1 MAGTRPVTIFRQLAN
16 YMSQTR
22 IGCQGRCATLPVM
35 PGLSQDQL
43 DEVFFALSDQTRR
56 GILRELAKG
65 PATVG
70 HLGAPFALAPA
81 TLSKHITMLE
91 RAGLIEKT
99 RDGRHL
105 RTRLTPGPLWDSM
118 DWLQALRTIWNDQ
131 LDALEVL
138 LKRERGA
145 R

>member
-1 MAGTRPVTIFRQLAN
+1 MPQLN
-16 YMSQTR
+16 P
-22 IGCQGRCATLPVM
+22 L
-35 PGLSQDQL
+35 QL

-56 GILRELAKG
+56 GILRDLAKG

-70 HLGAPFALAPA
+70 HLAAPYRLAPA
-81 TLSKHITMLE
+81 TLSKHLRTLE
-91 RAGLIEKT
+91 RAGLIERT

-105 RTRLTPGPLWDSM
+105 RTQLNPGPLWESL
-118 DWLQALRTIWNDQ
+118 DWITALRGVWNEQ

-138 LKRERGA
+138 LKRERGQ

>member
-1 MAGTRPVTIFRQLAN
+1 
-16 YMSQTR
+16 
-22 IGCQGRCATLPVM
+22 M
-35 PGLSQDQL
+35 PTMTPAEL

-56 GILRELAKG
+56 GIIRDLAKG

-70 HLGAPFALAPA
+70 HLSAPYGLAPA
-81 TLSKHITMLE
+81 TMSKHLHTLE
-91 RAGLIEKT
+91 RAGLIERT

-105 RTRLTPGPLWDSM
+105 RTRLKPGPLWESLNWID
-118 DWLQALRTIWNDQ
+118 ALRVIWNDQ

-138 LKRERGA
+138 LKRERGS

>member
-1 MAGTRPVTIFRQLAN
+1 MPCPALA
-16 YMSQTR
+16 
-22 IGCQGRCATLPVM
+22 CQGAVVDFRSM
-35 PGLSQDQL
+35 PAISQGQL
-43 DEVFFALSDQTRR
+43 DEVFFALSDATRR

-70 HLGAPFALAPA
+70 HLGAPFSLAPA

-118 DWLQALRTIWNDQ
+118 DWLQALRSIWDDQ